1 MAITISG
8 ENNNDRILAQDGV
21 IDQISGI
28 NIVGLLTAGHINV
41 GDNIQLGNAG
51 VATATTFIGNL
62 TGNVNATSNL
72 LLQIGGSEKVRINSS
87 GNLGIG
93 NNTPNDKLVVNGAIT
108 SLGNNVATYAAR
120 LKANYDSTHVLS
132 LESYHNSSTPFEV
145 IGSHADSGG
154 ANPRV
159 VIAKGRQKVGIG
171 SVSPAHALD
180 IQGSSSSFT
189 KLSLSNQTMN
199 TSKYEIIFGDQGQ
212 VNHVVA
218 ANREITFATNGSSNE
233 RLRIDNAGTISYR
246 TGGGKGFSFNSS
258 GSSADLANVFCPA
271 SYTLAFGT
279 NSNERLRITSDGI
292 IETGTAIGDSAY
304 DGNQRLRVGR
314 TGDCSISIRANG
326 STTAA
331 TGLDFGDDDD
341 DRAGRIQYVHNGN
354 YMSFHTN
361 GAGTGSA
368 NEQLRITSG
377 GLVGIGTNS
386 PKLLLHLH
394 QENSNATFAHFTN
407 TTTGV
412 NGNQGVSF
420 GLDSNEDAAIF
431 HYGSNAIRFGT
442 GGTEKARIDSS
453 GRLLVKEQVNASGT
467 YGQYATLQLKGN
479 SLNTN
484 ASIMLMANGKNTTAN
499 VSGDYLGYIIF
510 GDKQA
515 GEYAFIRGAVD
526 AAPAVGDYPGR
537 IEFHTTAD
545 GASGATERLRIDSSG
560 AVSYTHLTL
569 PTICSV

>member
-1 MAITISG
+1 MTI
-8 ENNNDRILAQDGV
+8 A
-21 IDQISGI
+21 
-28 NIVGLLTAGHINV
+28 
-41 GDNIQLGNAG
+41 
-51 VATATTFIGNL
+51 
-62 TGNVNATSNL
+62 
-72 LLQIGGSEKVRINSS
+72 
-87 GNLGIG
+87 
-93 NNTPNDKLVVNGAIT
+93 
-108 SLGNNVATYAAR
+108 
-120 LKANYDSTHVLS
+120 
-132 LESYHNSSTPFEV
+132 
-145 IGSHADSGG
+145 
-154 ANPRV
+154 
-159 VIAKGRQKVGIG
+159 
-171 SVSPAHALD
+171 
-180 IQGSSSSFT
+180 
-189 KLSLSNQTMN
+189 
-199 TSKYEIIFGDQGQ
+199 
-212 VNHVVA
+212 
-218 ANREITFATNGSSNE
+218 
-233 RLRIDNAGTISYR
+233 
-246 TGGGKGFSFNSS
+246 
-258 GSSADLANVFCPA
+258 
-271 SYTLAFGT
+271 GT
-279 NSNERLRITSDGI
+279 NSAELKLTGSNYGVTDTDGADVLFSYGGLYLINNES
-292 IETGTAIGDSAY
+292 TGNI
-304 DGNQRLRVGR
+304 
-314 TGDCSISIRANG
+314 
-326 STTAA
+326 
-331 TGLDFGDDDD
+331 
-341 DRAGRIQYVHNGN
+341 H
-354 YMSFHTN
+354 FHT
-361 GAGTGSA
+361 GSGVP
-368 NEQLRITSG
+368 ERLRITSG